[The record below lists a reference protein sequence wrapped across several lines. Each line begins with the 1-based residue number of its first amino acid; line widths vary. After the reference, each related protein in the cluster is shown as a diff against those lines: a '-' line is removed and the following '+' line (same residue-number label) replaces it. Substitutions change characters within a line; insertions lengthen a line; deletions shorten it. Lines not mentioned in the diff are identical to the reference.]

1 MSSATDSGLATGAQS
16 STTAVYISKDICSD
30 EHSRCSSSDQIM
42 IGPEVYSSTDS
53 HVTARCEVADTCV
66 HSDKVVDDVS
76 KDGGSD
82 KVSMDV
88 QDLSGL
94 ETTLEYSICS
104 DVQESRIADDCETQ
118 TTIEYCAKSTTEPV
132 IDLEKNTVTEVRT
145 NTPTTSD
152 LQKPVDIL
160 SVPNSV
166 NVDLRNNPT
175 VHSPPTLMVV

>member
-1 MSSATDSGLATGAQS
+1 
-16 STTAVYISKDICSD
+16 
-30 EHSRCSSSDQIM
+30 M

-175 VHSPPTLMVV
+175 VHSPPTLMVVWPICDYGLYQLLFELTKTHFSVIVMCSLVM